1 MMDSGLCQAL
11 TPKLMTLDCKN
22 TTEIGI
28 LNFASFVVLF
38 GLIVVLCLI
47 IHKTKQKS
55 HLSFER
61 MKLIQ

>member
-1 MMDSGLCQAL
+1 MDYGWCQAL

-22 TTEIGI
+22 ATEMGF
-28 LNFASFVVLF
+28 LNLASFVVLF
-38 GLIVVLCLI
+38 GLVVVLCLI
-47 IHKTKQKS
+47 IHKTKRKS